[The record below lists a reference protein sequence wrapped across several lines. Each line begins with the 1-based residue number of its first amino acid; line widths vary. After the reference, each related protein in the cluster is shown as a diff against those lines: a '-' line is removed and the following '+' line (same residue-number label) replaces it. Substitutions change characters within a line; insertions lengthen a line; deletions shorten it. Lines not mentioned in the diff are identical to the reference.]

1 MTVIHRVLL
10 IVAMVLLA
18 IIGLTAC
25 NAGPRQYCFNEPTV
39 GPDGRAVNHIECVST
54 AYPGR
59 G

>member
-1 MTVIHRVLL
+1 MTTMRKLLL